1 MSDNR
6 ESSCRVRKM
15 TIQEMEKIYQ
25 QQLVNDFPPNETKPF
40 SSIKE
45 MWEKGIYRGYV
56 LEENNRLCAY
66 WYTLYIEKENIKL
79 LDYFA
84 VVQAY
89 RGKGYGSLVMRY
101 LKKQVAVSDS
111 IIFIESENPQKSRT
125 QEEQVVREKRLQFY
139 QNNGAKDTEFR
150 TGVYQADYILL
161 ALGEIVD
168 KRDTEDWI
176 RRVYQEFYTRAIL
189 PQNGDDMETAGFYM
203 ERQEGKMTKK
213 ANVLHDYD

>member
-1 MSDNR
+1 MTEMRKSMSDNR

-40 SSIKE
+40 SSMKE

-56 LEENNRLCAY
+56 LEENDRLCSY
-66 WYTLYIEKENIKL
+66 WYTLYIEKENIRL

-101 LKKQVAVSDS
+101 LKEQVAVSDS
-111 IIFIESENPQKSRT
+111 IIFIESEDPQKSRT
-125 QEEQVVREKRLQFY
+125 QEEQAVREKRLQFY
-139 QNNGAKDTEFR
+139 QNNGAQDTAFR
-150 TGVYQADYILL
+150 TGVYQADYVLL

-168 KRDTEDWI
+168 KGDTEEWI
-176 RRVYQEFYTRAIL
+176 RRVYQEFYTGAIL

-203 ERQEGKMTKK
+203 KK
-213 ANVLHDYD
+213 Q